1 VSERGVQPLR
11 QQSQRDRIA
20 SLLETAYPS
29 EVPEIRRRAYEF
41 YEECGCEDGHDVEHW
56 LRAEAEIMGT
66 SLKAAA

>member
-1 VSERGVQPLR
+1 MPNDPIKKQA
-11 QQSQRDRIA
+11 A
-20 SLLETAYPS
+20 SVITDES
-29 EVPEIRRRAYEF
+29 HEEQIRRRAYEL